1 MEAGG
6 NLVPDT
12 DGTNGSPQRSVT
24 IPAGGFLI
32 AFGAGADE
40 RLKRCYD
47 TAFEGAMLYNATMSV
62 IYDVRG
68 TLDAET
74 RQLSIAYPAPEPE
87 TDETLKFLFVG
98 NSTTYFNGTP
108 LKFKAPPRGGHRR
121 FGYLLHLRQ
130 RVPERIRRRN
140 ARARQA
146 LRRALTDKA
155 FDYVVLR
162 TAARVWK
169 RARRRWTYCCR
180 SSRKTAPSRSCI
192 CAIPTSGTTTRA
204 SPTRS
209 GITKPIRRFPKSM
222 AFRPL
227 PLRSRFGTP
236 SLTAGGRPSTP
247 TTARI
252 TPRRAAI

>member
-40 RLKRCYD
+40 RLKQCYD

-108 LKFKAPPRGGHRR
+108 LKIQG
-121 FGYLLHLRQ
+121 
-130 RVPERIRRRN
+130 
-140 ARARQA
+140 A
-146 LRRALTDKA
+146 LPARRA
-155 FDYVVLR
+155 
-162 TAARVWK
+162 
-169 RARRRWTYCCR
+169 
-180 SSRKTAPSRSCI
+180 
-192 CAIPTSGTTTRA
+192 
-204 SPTRS
+204 
-209 GITKPIRRFPKSM
+209 
-222 AFRPL
+222 
-227 PLRSRFGTP
+227 
-236 SLTAGGRPSTP
+236 
-247 TTARI
+247 
-252 TPRRAAI
+252 